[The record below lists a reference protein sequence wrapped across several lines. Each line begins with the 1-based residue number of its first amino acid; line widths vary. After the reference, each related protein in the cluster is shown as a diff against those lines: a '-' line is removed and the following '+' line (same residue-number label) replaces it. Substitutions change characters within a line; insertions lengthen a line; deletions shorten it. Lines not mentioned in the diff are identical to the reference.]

1 MKIAVVIALAA
12 MLLWGSTGFAQNAVV
27 TVQTVEITPKV
38 ERGFSENGTLEAV
51 DEVTLYPR
59 VNGRLIKSFVKQG
72 DSVSPG
78 DPIAELDHRDVDAQ
92 ISQAEAQIA
101 VAQAQVAQAMAE
113 LENAKRERDR
123 YLRLVKEGF
132 STQQQLD
139 SKETDYR
146 TAKAAV
152 DLSRAQVRQNRANLE
167 RLQVDLSE
175 YTLKASIQ
183 GIVVNDY
190 ARTPGEMISPQTPL
204 ARIADISRLKAVI
217 QAPESHARLIEQG
230 MKAFVTIGGTKLEG
244 KVYRVS
250 PFVDPSTRTTQV
262 EVAVENDGDLKP
274 GMFARVF
281 IVEETM
287 ENTVMIPMD
296 SVISEE
302 GGSFVFVVEDGKA
315 RKKPVSLGRS
325 VGRDVNVQDGLAEGD
340 RLIVL
345 GGKSLSDGDQITIR

>member
-1 MKIAVVIALAA
+1 MKIAVVIALATV
-12 MLLWGSTGFAQNAVV
+12 LLWGSTGAAQNTVV

-38 ERGFSENGTLEAV
+38 ERGFSENSTLEAI
-51 DEVTLYPR
+51 DEVTIYPK
-59 VNGRLIKSFVKQG
+59 VSGRLMKVFVKQG
-72 DSVSPG
+72 NSVSPG

-92 ISQAEAQIA
+92 ISQAKAQIA

-139 SKETDYR
+139 SKETVYR

-152 DLSRAQVRQNRANLE
+152 DLNRAQVRQHRANLE
-167 RLQVDLSE
+167 KLQVDLSE

-190 ARTPGEMISPQTPL
+190 SRTPGEMITPQTPL
-204 ARIADISRLKAVI
+204 AQIADISRLKAVI

-230 MKAFVTIGGTKLEG
+230 MTAFVTVGEIKLEG
-244 KVYRVS
+244 KVSRIR
-250 PFVDPSTRTTQV
+250 PFVDPSTRTTQA
-262 EVAVENDGDLKP
+262 EVAIENRKNLKP

-287 ENTVMIPMD
+287 KNAVMIPMD
-296 SVISEE
+296 AVISEE
-302 GGSFVFVVEDGKA
+302 DSSFVFVVEDGKA
-315 RKKPVSLGRS
+315 VKRPVKLGPS
-325 VGRDVNVQDGLAEGD
+325 VGRDIQIQEGLEQGE
-340 RLIVL
+340 RLVVL
-345 GGKSLSDGDQITIR
+345 GGKNLSDGDQITIR